1 MKTIMHRMV
10 TGSLLAICL
19 AFGLGTIANAGQP
32 HTPPPPK
39 KPEPPVVVIHQP
51 PPPGPAHPAPQHPPQ
66 PIHPGPGP
74 GPSVQ
79 MPPPHGGPG
88 AGMMPIY
95 DGSSYYHDG
104 RGNFYHRERNGSYSR
119 TGNTTAYTIL
129 EKRNLLHLM
138 PKETRDLVREHYRSR
153 SGKRVPW

>member
-1 MKTIMHRMV
+1 MV
-10 TGSLLAICL
+10 ASGLLAICL
-19 AFGLGTIANAGQP
+19 AFGLGSIANAGQP

-66 PIHPGPGP
+66 PVHPGPGP
-74 GPSVQ
+74 GPGP
-79 MPPPHGGPG
+79 MTPPPPSQGGPG
-88 AGMMPIY
+88 MGMMPIY